1 MPLNIKFNAVLHFG
15 SLHKGS
21 IITYNVNNKKLTIL
35 WFVSFTKL
43 YGIQDIH
50 MHTSV
55 IIFIHSHSITSDSS
69 VGDNILYLDR
79 EVSILA
85 VDAEH

>member
-1 MPLNIKFNAVLHFG
+1 MR
-15 SLHKGS
+15 
-21 IITYNVNNKKLTIL
+21 
-35 WFVSFTKL
+35 
-43 YGIQDIH
+43 
-50 MHTSV
+50 TSV
-55 IIFIHSHSITSDSS
+55 IIFIHFHNITSDSS

>member
-1 MPLNIKFNAVLHFG
+1 MSRNEG
-15 SLHKGS
+15 E
-21 IITYNVNNKKLTIL
+21 Y
-35 WFVSFTKL
+35 TKL
-43 YGIQDIH
+43 YGIQDIQ
-50 MHTSV
+50 MRTSV
-55 IIFIHSHSITSDSS
+55 IIFIHFHNITSDSS